1 MAAAIPVLD
10 KCVKAF
16 APICAIAESKIYTP
30 MMEGTKLCVAGP
42 FTTRTSLEEMFN
54 ARIIEEL
61 PDHDTD
67 VVMETQ
73 FS

>member
-1 MAAAIPVLD
+1 MAAVIPVLD

-16 APICAIAESKIYTP
+16 APICAIAEREIYTP
-30 MMEGTKLCVAGP
+30 MMEGTKLRVAGP
-42 FTTRTSLEEMFN
+42 FSTRTSLEEMFN
-54 ARIIEEL
+54 TRVIEEL
-61 PDHDTD
+61 PDCDTD